1 MIFCIKTLSETFSVV
16 LYMDGKNI
24 TPDEIEKLLRQAA
37 KVSNQEIDEH
47 TLSVEVM
54 YVIFADFDHLLGVE
68 LGYELESDGFAMDW
82 ANGLPRY
89 RQFAMK
95 IQEVVVRFISAASE
109 EFKKQKG
116 YSFTDVFIKAAEEGA
131 HPDVAQAQIERQ
143 INKATFH

>member
-16 LYMDGKNI
+16 LYMDGKSI

-82 ANGLPRY
+82 ADDLPRY
-89 RQFAMK
+89 REFAMRMSDV
-95 IQEVVVRFISAASE
+95 IVGFISDVSK
-109 EFKKQKG
+109 EFKQSNGYGIGEVIMKSLNEKITPEIASAELEAEHQK
-116 YSFTDVFIKAAEEGA
+116 
-131 HPDVAQAQIERQ
+131 P
-143 INKATFH
+143 TFH